1 VLGSSGSVIPIFRR
15 QIARG
20 GPVTVTHPD
29 ISRYFMTIPEAAQ
42 LILQTSKLTNAR
54 ASVFT
59 LDMGLPV
66 MIRDLAE
73 QMVRLAGKQ
82 PGADIEIVY
91 TGLRPGEK
99 LHETVLH
106 PEEQHAQTM
115 NPRVFRSEL
124 RSPESGVV
132 LRSIERLETLLR
144 AGQGPEVLKA
154 FLRENVPDYRPAG
167 NNVVPIAGYGKAQ
180 THR

>member
-1 VLGSSGSVIPIFRR
+1 VRLFRE

-42 LILQTSKLTNAR
+42 LILQTSKLGTQP

-66 MIRDLAE
+66 PIRDLAE
-73 QMVRLAGKQ
+73 QMIRLAGKQ
-82 PGADIEIVY
+82 PGVDIKIVY
-91 TGLRPGEK
+91 SGLRPGEK

-106 PEEQHAQTM
+106 PEERHEQTA
-115 NPRVFRSEL
+115 NPRVFRSQMRNVDGPALL
-124 RSPESGVV
+124 RS
-132 LRSIERLETLLR
+132 LERLETLLKS
-144 AGQGPEVLKA
+144 GQGPEVLKA
-154 FLRENVPDYRPAG
+154 YLREVVHDYRPAG
-167 NNVVPIAGYGKAQ
+167 NNVVPISSSSKAQ